1 MRPWEYD
8 EDVILVDAIERL
20 GKRWKDIAALFPAR
34 TDAMC
39 RNRWARMQA
48 PSRTESKRWRAPR
61 NKCNVCGAIKKG
73 HSCAQK
79 AALAINA
86 GDEAPAAS
94 DHRSAMWPPPAS
106 DLGSAV
112 GPSPAKSDLGSAVWP
127 APAKSNLGSTVRL
140 LSDLGSAVWAL
151 PAKSDL
157 GSAVWPAPAKSDP
170 GSSVEVDRAGRPP
183 PKADARAPCT
193 PGTIP
198 AEQPKM
204 DQGTITPDME
214 RAGLQLLIHIAG
226 GKPFEMTPAA

>member
-8 EDVILVDAIERL
+8 EDVILIDAIERL

-79 AALAINA
+79 AALAINSR
-86 GDEAPAAS
+86 DEAPAVS
-94 DHRSAMWPPPAS
+94 
-106 DLGSAV
+106 G
-112 GPSPAKSDLGSAVWP
+112 LGSAVWP
-127 APAKSNLGSTVRL
+127 APAKSNLGCTVQL
-140 LSDLGSAVWAL
+140 LSDLGSAVWPP
-151 PAKSDL
+151 PAKSDT
-157 GSAVWPAPAKSDP
+157 GSAVW
-170 GSSVEVDRAGRPP
+170 PP
-183 PKADARAPCT
+183 PKADACAPCT
-193 PGTIP
+193 PGTIAP
-198 AEQPKM
+198 DQPKM
-204 DQGTITPDME
+204 DQGTIIPDME